1 MKNKGIVISAAA
13 VILSIVH
20 IIAGAAAVSRLPE
33 TVPTHFNEEWVCN
46 DVGPRWIL
54 LIFAA
59 LPLVFSLIMLITLFR
74 QTKQSRVTALIMFP
88 LTVFLAVGFW
98 MGYPTFQ
105 SGAGIGDKVD
115 PAGLAFFLPMA
126 LSVLLVIIGN
136 YLPLIQPNKM
146 MGIRLPSTLKNPQ
159 CWRLTHR
166 FAGRL
171 MCVSGLLMSLIVVI
185 AHLVHH
191 SGDTWL
197 IILFGAVVIANAAAQ
212 IVYAR
217 MHRNDA

>member
-74 QTKQSRVTALIMFP
+74 QTKPSRVTALILFP
-88 LTVFLAVGFW
+88 LTVS
-98 MGYPTFQ
+98 TT
-105 SGAGIGDKVD
+105 
-115 PAGLAFFLPMA
+115 
-126 LSVLLVIIGN
+126 
-136 YLPLIQPNKM
+136 
-146 MGIRLPSTLKNPQ
+146 RRPS
-159 CWRLTHR
+159 
-166 FAGRL
+166 
-171 MCVSGLLMSLIVVI
+171 SSL
-185 AHLVHH
+185 
-191 SGDTWL
+191 
-197 IILFGAVVIANAAAQ
+197 
-212 IVYAR
+212 R
-217 MHRNDA
+217 